1 MGSLVSLF
9 GLPVMSAYYKFFIKF
24 FIINLKLIFT
34 MDKFLRL
41 TYGVASA
48 KLLVA
53 NMTAEPFLPTYI
65 IETLGVELETCHL
78 HDAQIINK
86 L

>member
-1 MGSLVSLF
+1 
-9 GLPVMSAYYKFFIKF
+9 
-24 FIINLKLIFT
+24 

-41 TYGVASA
+41 TYGVAST